1 MYKCCNCGKVVASGK
16 SVYDRVPYGSTDVDM
31 YAGEVCPF
39 CKGEIFEVY
48 KCKGCGEWHFVDD
61 LHSFYCEDCI
71 KDEFDKS
78 AELWE
83 FGKEVITPSNINDYA
98 LEVFGGIDG
107 INSLLKSLLIQIDSI
122 DINFLK
128 NKKEKYIKEYID
140 ELGEWLEAQNE
151 KS

>member
-1 MYKCCNCGKVVASGK
+1 MYICDYCKRVTPSGE
-16 SVYDRVPYGSTDVDM
+16 SAYDLVPYGSSDVPM
-31 YAGEVCPF
+31 YVGQACPS
-39 CKGEIFEVY
+39 CGCSLKEAY
-48 KCKGCGEWHFVDD
+48 KCKGCGEYFVADD

-71 KDEFDKS
+71 KEEFDKS

-83 FGKEVITPSNINDYA
+83 FGKEVITPSGINDYA

-107 INSLLKSLLIQIDSI
+107 INSLLKSLLIQVDNI

-128 NKKEKYIKEYID
+128 NKKEKYIKECIE

-151 KS
+151 NS